1 MDSDQL
7 ATIRWRYQVAGVP
20 YTNGREPISDTWM
33 KQADQDLGQL
43 LILVDEL
50 RAQRDTELERD
61 ERMVAHLTA
70 ALTVDQP
77 DTF

>member
-1 MDSDQL
+1 
-7 ATIRWRYQVAGVP
+7 
-20 YTNGREPISDTWM
+20 M